1 MYDAV
6 EPSEDKEMRS
16 YVLVGVMLA
25 SLLLMLSIGM
35 AQTEENNTTVPV
47 NNSTEINATLP
58 GNASIIDEQ
67 SEPAAEAPEKTSES
81 SSSSC

>member
-1 MYDAV
+1 
-6 EPSEDKEMRS
+6 MRS
-16 YVLVGVMLA
+16 FVLVGVMLA

-58 GNASIIDEQ
+58 GNASIMDEQ